1 MNQIYF
7 FSKIFYCS
15 QFNYKSMSK
24 QSRRF
29 KRTKIS
35 RQIPSKIF
43 AQRKMKIMTF
53 QRLPKISE
61 DMLDKATYL
70 GKATTLIWPRQ
81 IKGFSPFVSRQNS
94 RVAMR
99 HNNLFS
105 QKKIY
110 DIYKFQIFK
119 KITIFHNILN
129 IRRLCLDCIRHFQRA
144 ISLGYIILQ
153 LLQDGQ
159 ETRQVASQ
167 LFPITQLAASFTL
180 ILGCQGNKHLII
192 FNLIQH
198 FTERISGN
206 LICSKVGIY

>member
-7 FSKIFYCS
+7 FSKICYCS

-105 QKKIY
+105 QKKFY

-129 IRRLCLDCIRHFQRA
+129 IRRLCLDCIRHFQCA
-144 ISLGYIILQ
+144 TSQGYIIL
-153 LLQDGQ
+153 
-159 ETRQVASQ
+159 QVASQ
-167 LFPITQLAASFTL
+167 LFPIPQLAASFTL

-198 FTERISGN
+198 FPERISGS